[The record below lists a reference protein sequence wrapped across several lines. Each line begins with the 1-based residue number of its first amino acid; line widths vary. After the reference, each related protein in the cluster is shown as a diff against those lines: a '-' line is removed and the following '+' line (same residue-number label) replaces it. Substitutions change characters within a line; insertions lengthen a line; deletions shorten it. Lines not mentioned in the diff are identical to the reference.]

1 MAGGLAGGIRCAR
14 SEADR
19 ALSLP
24 SFTLLGQSVL
34 SGVFI
39 GALYGLLGL
48 GLTLSWGLLRQINL
62 AHFALVFL
70 GAYGTYQL
78 TVSAGIDPL
87 LTLVA
92 VAPAFF
98 VFGVALHWL
107 LARFSVTPLN
117 TLLVTFGFM
126 VMIESLIQWIWT
138 ADFRRMETPYG
149 DVRWKIGGLYLPL
162 PEVLTLLIA
171 ITLAFAVWAV
181 LRHTDL
187 GKAMRAAAE
196 DAPVAAAFG
205 VNEKVL
211 ALLLSGLCAAFAAVA
226 GTCLAL
232 SHTLAPGQIYAWIGV
247 VFAVVMIGGL
257 GNPLGP
263 LVAGVIVGVSE
274 ALTMAITAPA
284 WAPLV
289 SFTLLIAIL
298 LIRPGRFE

>member
-1 MAGGLAGGIRCAR
+1 MP
-14 SEADR
+14 
-19 ALSLP
+19 SL
-24 SFTLLGQSVL
+24 TLLGQSVL

-70 GAYGTYQL
+70 GAYATYQL
-78 TVSAGIDPL
+78 TASAGMDPL
-87 LTLVA
+87 LTLAA

-126 VMIESLIQWIWT
+126 VMIEALIQWIWT
-138 ADFRRMETPYG
+138 ADFRRMETRYG
-149 DVRWKIGGLYLPL
+149 DVRWKIGELFVSL
-162 PEVLTLLIA
+162 PELLTLLIA
-171 ITLAFAVWAV
+171 AALAVAVWAG
-181 LRHTDL
+181 LRYTDL

-196 DAPVAAAFG
+196 DAPIAAAFG

-232 SHTLAPGQIYAWIGV
+232 SYTLAPAQIYAWIGV
-247 VFAVVMIGGL
+247 VFAAVMIGGL

-263 LVAGVIVGVSE
+263 LVAGLVIGVSE
-274 ALTMAITAPA
+274 ALTMAVTAPA

-289 SFTLLIAIL
+289 SFTLLIAFL
-298 LIRPGRFE
+298 LFRPDRVG